1 MTWIQGYRVRHYVA
15 NSLAIFPV
23 VGMLVALAAVRL
35 LHWLEGWMGW
45 ESGFHPEAARA
56 VLGALAASMFTFIV
70 FVSSALLVAVQLAS
84 AQLTPRIIAVVF
96 RDPTTKGCLTLF
108 VFAFTLSLAA
118 LLRVTTSV
126 PPLTAEL
133 AAYSCLASLVMFL
146 YLIDHVGKALRPSG
160 ALQAVARLGR
170 EVIEGV
176 YPRRLAGAAG
186 GAPGPADFPGPQET
200 PACVI
205 ANPHD
210 GVVLAFDV
218 RGLVSL
224 AEGAGCVIEMVPQVG
239 DLVEAGD
246 PLFRVFGG
254 GAVPPARALRQS
266 VVVGQERTMEQD
278 PAFVFRILVDIASK
292 GLSPG
297 INDPTTAVLAIDQI
311 QYLLRAVGTRCL
323 DEGQVRDAAG
333 RPRLVYR
340 TPDWEDFVHL
350 AVTEIRQFGR
360 DSIQVIRRLRAMLEN
375 LIGTLPPT
383 RVGLLRQE
391 LDLLNRLAGRFA
403 EPEDRVL
410 AGVGDSQ
417 GVGGRPGL
425 SQGRQEVQPAAGRP
439 TPASARTDG
448 LPTRPEGRQG
458 SEVPPP

>member
-1 MTWIQGYRVRHYVA
+1 M
-15 NSLAIFPV
+15 LA
-23 VGMLVALAAVRL
+23 ALAAARL
-35 LHWLEGWMGW
+35 LDRLEGLLGR
-45 ESGFHPEAARA
+45 ESAFHPDAARA
-56 VLGALAASMFTFIV
+56 VLGALAASMFTFVV
-70 FVSSALLVAVQLAS
+70 FVCSALLVAVQLAS

-96 RDPTTKGCLTLF
+96 RSPTTKWSLTLF
-108 VFAFTLSLAA
+108 VFTFTLSLAA

-126 PPLTAEL
+126 PPLTAQL
-133 AAYSCLASLVMFL
+133 AAYSCLASLGVFL
-146 YLIDHVGKALRPSG
+146 YLIDNVGKALRPSG
-160 ALQAVARLGR
+160 ALQSVARLGR

-176 YPRRLAGAAG
+176 YPRPLAGAAE
-186 GAPGPADFPGPQET
+186 GAPGPADFPGPGEA
-200 PACVI
+200 PACVLT
-205 ANPHD
+205 NTHD

-218 RGLVSL
+218 RGLASL
-224 AEGAGCVIEMVPQVG
+224 AERAGCFIELVPQVG
-239 DLVEAGD
+239 DLVAAGD

-254 GAVPPARALRQS
+254 GPAPPARALRRS
-266 VVVGQERTMEQD
+266 VVVGQERTLEQD

-292 GLSPG
+292 GLSHA

-311 QYLLRAVGTRCL
+311 QHLLRAVGTRSL
-323 DEGQVRDAAG
+323 DEGRVRDAAG

-375 LIGTLPPT
+375 LIQTLPPT

-391 LDLLNRLAGRFA
+391 LDLVNRLAGRFS

-410 AGVGDSQ
+410 AGVGDFQ

-425 SQGRQEVQPAAGRP
+425 GQGRREVHPGEGHP
-439 TPASARTDG
+439 TPASAQTAG
-448 LPTRPEGRQG
+448 SPTRPEGTA
-458 SEVPPP
+458 